1 MFNPQD
7 RYWIVADDTTKVY
20 SSARNIYV
28 DAATD
33 ADYLAFLDDGNGPS
47 ITDSEAGIWHLM
59 QDLLPLFL
67 WNGTT
72 FSQPGPGLYTKDQLQ
87 NYNKQTRFTKVTGG
101 TVAAG
106 IPVTTDDRSR
116 GLINS
121 SRSAADADP
130 NFTTKW
136 YGSDGNFYDVDAA
149 QMITLS
155 TEVAVH
161 TNNCYLVFEQVA
173 NKILLN
179 QITALVDIDTA
190 YGGL

>member
-130 NFTTKW
+130 N
-136 YGSDGNFYDVDAA
+136 
-149 QMITLS
+149 
-155 TEVAVH
+155 
-161 TNNCYLVFEQVA
+161 
-173 NKILLN
+173 KILLN

>member
-87 NYNKQTRFTKVTGG
+87 NYNKQTRFTK
-101 TVAAG
+101 
-106 IPVTTDDRSR
+106 DDRSR

>member
-1 MFNPQD
+1 MFNPRD
-7 RYWIVADDTTKVY
+7 FYWFVGGDETKVY

-28 DAATD
+28 DPTTD
-33 ADYLAFLDDGNGPS
+33 PDYLSFLDTGNGPNN
-47 ITDSEAGIWHLM
+47 TEAEAGIWHLM
-59 QDLLPLFL
+59 QDLLPLFV

-72 FSQPGPGLYTKDQLQ
+72 FSQPGPGMYSKDQLQ
-87 NYNKQTRFTKVTGG
+87 NYNKQTRFEKVTGG

-121 SRSAADADP
+121 SRFAADADP

-149 QMITLS
+149 QMIALS

-179 QITALVDIDTA
+179 TITALADIDTA
-190 YGGL
+190 YEGL